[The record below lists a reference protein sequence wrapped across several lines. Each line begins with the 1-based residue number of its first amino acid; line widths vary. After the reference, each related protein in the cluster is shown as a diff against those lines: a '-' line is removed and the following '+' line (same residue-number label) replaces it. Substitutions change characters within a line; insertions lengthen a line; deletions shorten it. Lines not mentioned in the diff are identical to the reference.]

1 MLPRR
6 DPDVIRRDGGSLS
19 SQLQKQP
26 GVMMGRILVRANTL
40 PARAGECARLPGSVH
55 RPRGRPGRNPCSG
68 WCRSGF
74 SLPQVLMLTVQSL
87 DGRLVQAFRLAAG
100 TVAQPDAHRGRDSP
114 YRILAAVLLFHAG
127 IMSTSRRHN
136 QAGYEPIHWSGF
148 FLQFSLESAT
158 ILEHRCSAPG
168 QLQPLRDTSM
178 LYAPQPQG
186 VRP

>member
-1 MLPRR
+1 
-6 DPDVIRRDGGSLS
+6 
-19 SQLQKQP
+19 
-26 GVMMGRILVRANTL
+26 MGRILVRANTL

-100 TVAQPDAHRGRDSP
+100 TVAQHAAHRGRDAS
-114 YRILAAVLLFHAG
+114 YRITAAVLLFHSYSIG
-127 IMSTSRRHN
+127 IQCRRN
-136 QAGYEPIHWSGF
+136 QIGRETANHFI

-158 ILEHRCSAPG
+158 ILEHRCSALG